1 MTRYEGP
8 LNEPKKDISY
18 YYDFI
23 ITKFKYIYIFLTE
36 FFKNENN
43 NS

>member
-8 LNEPKKDISY
+8 LNEPKKDIRY

-36 FFKNENN
+36 FFKNEKN